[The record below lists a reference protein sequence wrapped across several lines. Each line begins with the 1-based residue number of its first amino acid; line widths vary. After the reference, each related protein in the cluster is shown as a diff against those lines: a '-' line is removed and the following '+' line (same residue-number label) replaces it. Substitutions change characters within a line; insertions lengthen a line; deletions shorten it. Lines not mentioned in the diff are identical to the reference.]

1 MSNMENTHEI
11 HVDPGKCLA
20 YGNCVSIAPD
30 VFDLPSTAKAVI
42 LLKREVA
49 ASELEE
55 MQEAVR
61 SCPVRALTI
70 RARESVTSCAT
81 S

>member
-1 MSNMENTHEI
+1 MSNMDNGLEI
-11 HVDPGKCLA
+11 HVDPEKCLA

-30 VFDLPSTAKAVI
+30 VFDLPSGVKAVI

-49 ASELEE
+49 AHELEE

-70 RARESVTSCAT
+70 RALESEA
-81 S
+81 